1 MCVSV
6 YSYCLFD
13 GSVYMNPARDFDG
26 DGVVSIEELE
36 ASDIHDKNSTQRY
49 MAISAFVLMLV
60 ITIVFCTPI
69 IPTERVTA
77 LSGLISSMYFA
88 LSSLVGFYMGC
99 TVWASKK

>member
-1 MCVSV
+1 
-6 YSYCLFD
+6 
-13 GSVYMNPARDFDG
+13 MNPARDFDG
-26 DGVVSIEELE
+26 DGVVSIEELA
-36 ASDIHDKNSTQRY
+36 ASDTHDKNSTQRY

-60 ITIVFCTPI
+60 ITVIFCTPI
-69 IPTERVTA
+69 IPVERVTV